1 MSEPTDQHLLHEWAA
16 HGCEAAFRSLLRRHG
31 GFVYGA
37 ALRRAGDAGLAE
49 EITQDVF
56 ARLAQNARRLIS
68 HPTLA
73 GWLHRTTMLI
83 TLDRIRRMTRGA
95 RKLAGLSTMN
105 QNARDRWEEILPHLD
120 KALDSLGPREREV
133 VMLHFIERQTFPEIA
148 RVIGGTPDGARM
160 RANRALASLARL
172 LGKKG
177 STVAVATLATGL
189 GAAATHAMPASI
201 AALTPQA
208 LAGMGKVSVL
218 SFLIH
223 SIQTMKTAK
232 TAAAIALALALAT
245 PLVIQQGEIAAAEA
259 RIAKL
264 QQQAGGPQGKA
275 AAQPSAPALA
285 AGAGAGIDLRQ
296 LGDDALEEG
305 SLAKRRIR
313 IAVARLDT
321 NNLTGLIETVLHGG
335 MMVTKREALLEAL
348 LRELRSR
355 DEAQFLAWTMKV
367 YAALFPDGV
376 VGTQSMNCAY
386 GFRSGAVDA
395 FREWVAV
402 KPAEAAAWA
411 EANREA
417 WAGFARGPGIRPTPL
432 DILTTAGLLKS
443 DPERAYA
450 TLDKRPLSFC
460 LATFDEAGRSLSE
473 TQLAT
478 FTQWAAALP
487 DVEKRRRIT
496 REAVRYAPVET
507 PNEGKLERLDRVLRG
522 LQMNEEDTTWIAMRL
537 VLDSVWRVEDDLS
550 KVPKAELEWVE
561 KNIAPAR
568 QDYVKGALGHLF
580 VPKQALIFLGQQLDA
595 SPNDDLIAGYVES
608 EDMRWHPPGID
619 SVKDGRHGETAFKLA
634 MRTSDPARRSELLVR
649 AWTDLHKD
657 SATAARQILEIPEL
671 SAEDRAAL
679 ETRIAPLLEKN
690 P

>member
-1 MSEPTDQHLLHEWAA
+1 MSEPTDVNLLHEWAA

-56 ARLAQNARRLIS
+56 ARLAQNARRLLS

-83 TLDRIRRMTRGA
+83 TLDRIRRMTRSA

-105 QNARDRWEEILPHLD
+105 ESARDPWEEILPHLD
-120 KALDSLGPREREV
+120 KALDCLGPREREV
-133 VMLHFIERQTFPEIA
+133 VMLHFIERRSFPEIA
-148 RVIGGTPDGARM
+148 RAIGGTPDAARM

-177 STVAVATLATGL
+177 STVAAATLAAGL
-189 GAAATHAMPASI
+189 GAAVTHAMPASI

-208 LAGMGKVSVL
+208 IAGMGKVSVL
-218 SFLIH
+218 SFVIH

-264 QQQAGGPQGKA
+264 QQQAGGPQGKT

-285 AGAGAGIDLRQ
+285 AGAGTGLDLRQ

-305 SLAKRRIR
+305 AHAKRRIR
-313 IAVARLDT
+313 IAVARLDA

-335 MMVTKREALLEAL
+335 MMIAKREALLEAL

-355 DEAQFLAWTMKV
+355 DPAQFLAWTMKV
-367 YAALFPDGV
+367 YATLFPDGV
-376 VGTQSMNCAY
+376 VGLQSSNFAF
-386 GFRSGAVDA
+386 GFRHDASNA

-402 KPAEAAAWA
+402 KPAEAEAWA
-411 EANREA
+411 AANREA
-417 WAGFARGPGIRPTPL
+417 WEMFVRGEGRQSMAFV
-432 DILTTAGLLKS
+432 LTTAGLLKS
-443 DPERAYA
+443 DPARAYA
-450 TLDKRPLSFC
+450 TLDEKPLSFC
-460 LATFDEAGRSLSE
+460 LATFLEAGRSLSE
-473 TQLAT
+473 SQLAT

-487 DVEKRRRIT
+487 DVEKRRQVT
-496 REAVRYAPVET
+496 RQALVYAPVK
-507 PNEGKLERLDRVLRG
+507 NAKEGKLERLNAALRG
-522 LQMNEEDTTWIAMRL
+522 LEMNEEDATWIATRL
-537 VLDSVWRVEDDLS
+537 VLDSVFRVEDDLS

-580 VPKQALIFLGQQLDA
+580 EPKQALIFLGQQLDA
-595 SPNDDLIAGYVES
+595 SPNDDFIAGYVES
-608 EDMRWHPPGID
+608 EDMRWHGG
-619 SVKDGRHGETAFKLA
+619 SFAVKGGRHGETAFKLA

-671 SAEDRAAL
+671 DAEDRAAL
-679 ETRIAPLLEKN
+679 ETRITPLLEKK

>member
-1 MSEPTDQHLLHEWAA
+1 MSEPTDQHLLNEWAA
-16 HGCEAAFRSLLRRHG
+16 RHSEAAFRSLLGRHG

-56 ARLAQNARRLIS
+56 ARLAQNARRLVS

-83 TLDRIRRMTRGA
+83 ALDRIRRMTRSA
-95 RKLAGLSTMN
+95 RRLAELSTMN
-105 QNARDRWEEILPHLD
+105 RNARDPWEEILPHLD
-120 KALDSLGPREREV
+120 KALDCLGPREREV
-133 VMLHFIERQTFPEIA
+133 VMLHFIERRSFPEIA
-148 RVIGGTPDGARM
+148 RAIGGTPDAARM

-177 STVAVATLATGL
+177 STVAAATLAAGL
-189 GAAATHAMPASI
+189 GAAVTHAMPASI

-208 LAGMGKVSVL
+208 IAGMGKVSVL
-218 SFLIH
+218 SFVIH
-223 SIQTMKTAK
+223 SIQTMKTAE
-232 TAAAIALALALAT
+232 TAAAIALALALALAT

-264 QQQAGGPQGKA
+264 QQQAGGPQGKTV
-275 AAQPSAPALA
+275 AQPSAPALA
-285 AGAGAGIDLRQ
+285 AGAGAGLDLRQ

-305 SLAKRRIR
+305 AHAKRRIR
-313 IAVARLDT
+313 IALARLDA

-335 MMVTKREALLEAL
+335 MMIAKREALLEAL

-355 DEAQFLAWTMKV
+355 DPAQFLAWTMKV
-367 YAALFPDGV
+367 YATLLPDGV
-376 VGTQSMNCAY
+376 VGLQSSNFAF
-386 GFRSGAVDA
+386 GFRSTACDA

-402 KPAEAAAWA
+402 KPAEAEAWA
-411 EANREA
+411 EGNREA
-417 WAGFARGPGIRPTPL
+417 WAEFVRGPGLLPMS
-432 DILTTAGLLKS
+432 DVLTTAGLLKS

-450 TLDKRPLSFC
+450 TLDKKPLSFC
-460 LATFDEAGRSLSE
+460 LAIFLEAGRSLSE
-473 TQLAT
+473 SQIAT

-487 DVEKRRRIT
+487 DVEKRRHVT
-496 REAVRYAPVET
+496 RQALVYAPVK
-507 PNEGKLERLDRVLRG
+507 NAKEGKLERLNTALRG
-522 LQMNEEDTTWIAMRL
+522 LQMNEEDATWIATRL
-537 VLDSVWRVEDDLS
+537 VLDSVFRVEDDLS

-580 VPKQALIFLGQQLDA
+580 EPKQAMIFLGQQLDA

-608 EDMRWHPPGID
+608 EDMRWHGG
-619 SVKDGRHGETAFKLA
+619 SFAVKGGRHGETAFKLA

-657 SATAARQILEIPEL
+657 SATAARQILETPEL
-671 SAEDRAAL
+671 DAEDRAAL
-679 ETRIAPLLEKN
+679 ETRIAPLVEKK